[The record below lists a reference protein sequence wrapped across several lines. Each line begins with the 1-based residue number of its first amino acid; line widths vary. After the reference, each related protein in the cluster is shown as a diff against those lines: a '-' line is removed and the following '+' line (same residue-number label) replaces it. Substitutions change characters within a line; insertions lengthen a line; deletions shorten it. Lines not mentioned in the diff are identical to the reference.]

1 MLGAGDTGDV
11 SVPAEAT
18 YADGSTG
25 TLTIQ
30 LTGWIPGPAYG
41 ETEAVRT
48 SRIHTCTGPLGTT
61 AAIFHQVG
69 ELDPAKER
77 SAITL
82 TAPSGTARAH
92 VFALSL
98 ERND

>member
-25 TLTIQ
+25 TLTIR

-41 ETEAVRT
+41 ETEAVRA

-69 ELDPAKER
+69 ELDPARNGRR
-77 SAITL
+77 S
-82 TAPSGTARAH
+82 R
-92 VFALSL
+92 
-98 ERND
+98 

>member
-1 MLGAGDTGDV
+1 M

-48 SRIHTCTGPLGTT
+48 SRIHTRTGPLGTT